1 MAEVKRTLSALVED
15 KPGVL
20 NRVSSLIRRRGFNI
34 MSIAV
39 GRSEIPG
46 LSRMIIVVDGST
58 TAVDQVRKQL
68 CKIIRVVKVTDISE
82 ENIVSREL
90 ALIKV
95 KSTPQTQSEIIQI
108 ATEVFRAHV
117 VDINPESIMVEVS
130 GDEDKVN
137 SLIELFRGFG
147 IMELA
152 RTGLIAVTRG
162 NIGPIRR
169 QEKEQSE
176 ERNRSKVESNN

>member
-1 MAEVKRTLSALVED
+1 
-15 KPGVL
+15 
-20 NRVSSLIRRRGFNI
+20 
-34 MSIAV
+34 
-39 GRSEIPG
+39 
-46 LSRMIIVVDGST
+46 
-58 TAVDQVRKQL
+58 
-68 CKIIRVVKVTDISE
+68 
-82 ENIVSREL
+82 
-90 ALIKV
+90 
-95 KSTPQTQSEIIQI
+95 
-108 ATEVFRAHV
+108 VFRAHV

-169 QEKEQSE
+169 QEKEQPE
-176 ERNRSKVESNN
+176 ERNRSKIESNN

>member
-1 MAEVKRTLSALVED
+1 MAAIKHTLSALVED

-20 NRVSSLIRRRGFNI
+20 NRVSSLILRRGFNI

-46 LSRMIIVVDGST
+46 LSRMVIVVDGT
-58 TAVDQVRKQL
+58 NTAVDQVRKQL
-68 CKIIRVVKVTDISE
+68 VKIVRVVKVTDISDE
-82 ENIVSREL
+82 SIVSREL

-95 KSTPQTQSEIIQI
+95 KSTPETQSEIIQI
-108 ATEVFRAHV
+108 ATDVFRAHV

-130 GDEDKVN
+130 GDDDKVN

-147 IMELA
+147 IIEVA
-152 RTGLIAVTRG
+152 RTGLIAITRG
-162 NIGPIRR
+162 TLGPLWR
-169 QEKEQSE
+169 QESEQS
-176 ERNRSKVESNN
+176 